1 MREKLFA
8 WAVHGY
14 TASGLIAAAGMA
26 VCIFRGDAA
35 SFNWA
40 IALMILATFID
51 STDGW
56 LARRARVKEVVPQFD
71 GRRLDDIVDFQTYT
85 SLPIL
90 FIWRAGIL
98 PEAWSLWLLVPLLA
112 ILERDPDALVW
123 ILPSDHWVRDEE
135 TVAGCARAA
144 LGRVAAEPERIV
156 LMGIEPDAPDTQYGW
171 ILPEERD
178 TDGFAGVTSF
188 VEKPHSGE
196 ARRLQAAGAVW
207 NSFLL
212 VASARSLVRLYERR
226 LPGLLATLRRAVAA
240 RDLASVYAELPSLD
254 FSKDVLQGAEDCL
267 LVQRVPSCGWSDLGT
282 PERLRECLHAL
293 RADATAGD
301 LEEPS
306 IGERVAA

>member
-1 MREKLFA
+1 MAPSERA
-8 WAVHGY
+8 PWALLLAAGDGTRVADLTRGADGVAVPKQYCTFGGTSSLLERARDRARRVVPESRHV
-14 TASGLIAAAGMA
+14 TVVAAAHERWWRREVRASAQLVVQPENRGTA
-26 VCIFRGDAA
+26 VG
-35 SFNWA
+35 
-40 IALMILATFID
+40 
-51 STDGW
+51 
-56 LARRARVKEVVPQFD
+56 
-71 GRRLDDIVDFQTYT
+71 
-85 SLPIL
+85 
-90 FIWRAGIL
+90 
-98 PEAWSLWLLVPLLA
+98 LLVPLLA

-196 ARRLQAAGAVW
+196 ARRLHAAGAVW
-207 NSFLL
+207 TSFRR